1 MERRLVR
8 MEAGDVVSTD
18 ILCIDADPAGV
29 VVTLGEDQFGAPVTE
44 YIDLL
49 DLDNALRWMAVRGLD
64 RAYFGR
70 VGILTESDVVE
81 CRNAVLAAQAR
92 AEAQDEPYLD
102 EAGRG

>member
-1 MERRLVR
+1 M
-8 MEAGDVVSTD
+8 GDDVSPD
-18 ILCIDADPAGV
+18 ILGIHADPAGV
-29 VVTLGEDQFGAPVTE
+29 VVTVGEDQFGAPVTE

-70 VGILTESDVVE
+70 VGVLVESDVTE
-81 CRNAVLAAQAR
+81 CRNAVLAAQTR
-92 AEAQDEPYLD
+92 AQDDEPYLD